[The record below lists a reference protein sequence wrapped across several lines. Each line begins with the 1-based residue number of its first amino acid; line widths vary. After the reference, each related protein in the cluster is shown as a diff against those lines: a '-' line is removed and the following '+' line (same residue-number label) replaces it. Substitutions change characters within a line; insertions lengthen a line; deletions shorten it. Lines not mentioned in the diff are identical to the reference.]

1 MRLGEHVT
9 HHDGSAERAAD
20 GARPSANDAH
30 PEREE
35 VATTGQV
42 KWFDSTRGFGFIVSD
57 DIDGDI
63 LIHFSVLAEHDR
75 RSLPE
80 GATVDVKAVR
90 HSRGWQAREVGEID
104 LSTALPFEPRTSMSA
119 GERADREAL
128 LEDAGPYEAVE
139 VKWFN
144 RVRGY
149 GFVNRSGTEEPDIFV
164 HMETVRTADLP
175 DLEPG
180 DRLDARIAEG
190 KKGLTAVALRA
201 PE

>member
-1 MRLGEHVT
+1 MRMGEHVT
-9 HHDGSAERAAD
+9 SREGADHAPDGVRAA
-20 GARPSANDAH
+20 SNDH
-30 PEREE
+30 KPDREE
-35 VATTGQV
+35 IHTSGQV
-42 KWFDSTRGFGFIVSD
+42 KWFDTTRGFGFIVSED
-57 DIDGDI
+57 VEGDI

-80 GATVDVKAVR
+80 GATVDVVAVR

-104 LSTALPFEPRTSMSA
+104 LSTALPYEPRTSMSS

-149 GFVNRSGTEEPDIFV
+149 GFVNRDGTEEPDIFV

>member
-1 MRLGEHVT
+1 MRMGEHVT
-9 HHDGSAERAAD
+9 SQEAGADHAAE
-20 GARPSANDAH
+20 GVRPASNDAK
-30 PEREE
+30 PDREE
-35 VATTGQV
+35 IETSGQV
-42 KWFDSTRGFGFIVSD
+42 KWFDTTRGFGFIVSD

-63 LIHFSVLAEHDR
+63 LIHFSVLADHDR

-80 GATVDVKAVR
+80 GATVQVTAVR

-104 LSTALPFEPRTSMSA
+104 LSTALPYEPRTSMSS

-128 LEDAGPYEAVE
+128 IEDAGPFEAVE

-149 GFVNRSGTEEPDIFV
+149 GFVNRDGTEEPDIFV
-164 HMETVRTADLP
+164 HMETVRIADLP